1 MHSKV
6 LLLDLVSYYS
16 FSPSLTVGFCKIQP
30 LMDLRDELESRSA
43 LPSEDSYIK
52 AIDLIVRYCCHDR
65 WDAISKVM
73 SFNDLD
79 LNKDG
84 TLSKSEVRVAIKRV
98 LGEDPSDDLVESMM
112 TAIDV
117 DADGIINE
125 NEFNENLSKL
135 RDHRI

>member
-1 MHSKV
+1 
-6 LLLDLVSYYS
+6 
-16 FSPSLTVGFCKIQP
+16 
-30 LMDLRDELESRSA
+30 MDLRDELESRSA
-43 LPSEDSYIK
+43 LPGEDSYIK

-84 TLSKSEVRVAIKRV
+84 TLSKGEVRVAIKRV